1 MLAFLGKRILSRC
14 TCHIQGTGPVEP
26 VRHCQG
32 WRSQGVRRASAPSRG
47 LLKRA
52 FRSCGAFTQA
62 RNESSEN
69 YADRVAWASAG
80 TETAAPG
87 GGALRSGGATQ
98 GDSAPRTA
106 VPTAAAQ
113 DGGCLCVQARR
124 GASRCRTALLLKWR
138 PPAFPV
144 WNAPF
149 RDPLVL
155 KWPPLSSRSQS
166 RARCSIES
174 GTRHSS
180 ESPSIGGPKE

>member
-1 MLAFLGKRILSRC
+1 MSGLEIAGCEARERPQSGVVKTSVQKLRSIY
-14 TCHIQGTGPVEP
+14 TGTQRKQRELRRPGSVGFRGHRDSSP
-26 VRHCQG
+26 G
-32 WRSQGVRRASAPSRG
+32 WRCPEERR
-47 LLKRA
+47 
-52 FRSCGAFTQA
+52 
-62 RNESSEN
+62 
-69 YADRVAWASAG
+69 
-80 TETAAPG
+80 
-87 GGALRSGGATQ
+87 
-98 GDSAPRTA
+98 GDPAPRTA

-155 KWPPLSSRSQS
+155 KWLPLSSRSQS